1 MCGRATYKLTWEEIV
16 ALYRLTPGAAGVEHQ
31 LPLQRLL
38 PATIH
43 TIVEPDG
50 KVELVRMRW
59 GLIRRGGR
67 SRSRR

>member
-31 LPLQRLL
+31 LPLQRLP

-59 GLIRRGGR
+59 GVIRRGGR